1 MANNLVS
8 MQHIRVLIQHLIKGF
23 SQRRIALELQLSR
36 NTVKQYVERLLA
48 SEMGYDA
55 LLKTDDAT
63 LSTIIYAHAARS
75 KIDPRKNEFTSRV
88 PYWIAELKRR
98 GVRKQLLWEEYK
110 KECPEGYEY
119 SQFCELLS
127 EHTKV
132 TSATM
137 HFEHHPAEKMMVDF
151 AGDNL
156 NYVDKVTGELISCP
170 VFVAVLPYSGYS
182 YVMALSDMKQPSVVV
197 ALNNAIHYFGGLPQ
211 GVKFDNMKQAVS
223 KSSRYE
229 PVFADTMQQWAL
241 HNNITLLAARVRKPK
256 DKPHVEAEVKQ
267 AYQRIY
273 APLRNEVFYSLS
285 QMNAAITKQL
295 VLHHEMNFQRKDYSR
310 KDCFFKE
317 EQPLLNPLPANTYCI
332 KHITQAKVQRNYH
345 IALGEDWHFYS
356 VPFNYIGKKVNA
368 VYDLDTVEIYHEH
381 KRIALHVR
389 SFKRHAYTTIKEH
402 MPESHQRY
410 SEQRGW
416 DESYFLS
423 EAKKIGT
430 AAHDYI
436 QKVLQGKH
444 FKEQT
449 YNMCLG
455 ILRLAK
461 AYSSAR
467 VDAACSR
474 ALRGTVYNY
483 RNILNILN
491 NNLDTLEYSDQAV
504 LFTMPKHTNLRGP
517 KAYQ

>member
-8 MQHIRVLIQHLIKGF
+8 MQHIRVLIQHLIKGL
-23 SQRRIALELQLSR
+23 SQRRIALELSLSR
-36 NTVKQYVERLLA
+36 NTVKQYVDRLVA

-63 LSTIIYAHAARS
+63 LSTIIYAHAARCRM
-75 KIDPRKNEFTSRV
+75 DPRKNEFLSRV
-88 PYWIAELKRR
+88 SYWIEELKRR

-110 KECPEGYEY
+110 IECPDGYEY
-119 SQFCELLS
+119 SQFCDLLS
-127 EHTKV
+127 KYNKV
-132 TSATM
+132 IAATM
-137 HFEHHPAEKMMVDF
+137 HFEHKPAEKMMVDF
-151 AGDNL
+151 AGHKL
-156 NYVDKVTGELISCP
+156 NYVDRQTGELIFCP

-182 YVMALSDMKQPSVVV
+182 YVMALSDMKQPSVVM
-197 ALNNAIHYFGGLPQ
+197 ALNNAIDYFGGLPQ
-211 GVKFDNMKQAVS
+211 GIKFDNMKQAVS

-229 PVFADTMQQWAL
+229 PVFADTIQQWAL
-241 HNNITLLAARVRKPK
+241 HNNITLLAARARKPR
-256 DKPHVEAEVKQ
+256 DKPHVENEVKV

-285 QMNAAITKQL
+285 ALNEAITKQL
-295 VLHHEMNFQRKDYSR
+295 TLHHEMNFQGKDYSR
-310 KDCFFKE
+310 RDCFLKE
-317 EQPLLNPLPANTYCI
+317 EKPFLNPLPASTYCI

-345 IALGEDWHFYS
+345 VVLGEDCHFYS
-356 VPFNYIGKKVNA
+356 VPFSYIGKQVNA
-368 VYDLDTVEIYHEH
+368 IYDLDTVEIYYEH

-389 SFKRHAYTTIKEH
+389 SFKRHGYSTIKEH

-416 DESYFLS
+416 DENYFLS
-423 EAKKIGT
+423 EAKKIGP
-430 AAHDYI
+430 AAHDYM
-436 QKVLQGKH
+436 QKVLEGKH

-461 AYSSAR
+461 AYSNTR

-491 NNLDTLEYSDQAV
+491 NNLDTLEYNEQQV
-504 LFTMPKHTNLRGP
+504 LFTMPEHSNLRGP
-517 KAYQ
+517 NAYQ

>member
-8 MQHIRVLIQHLIKGF
+8 MQHIRVLIQHLIKGL
-23 SQRRIALELQLSR
+23 SQRRIAVELQLSR
-36 NTVKQYVERLLA
+36 NTVKQYVERLMA

-55 LLKTDDAT
+55 LFKTDDAT

-156 NYVDKVTGELISCP
+156 NYIDKVTGELISCP

-182 YVMALSDMKQPSVVV
+182 YVMALSNMKQPSVVL
-197 ALNNAIHYFGGLPQ
+197 ALNKAIDYFGGLPQ
-211 GVKFDNMKQAVS
+211 GIKFDNMRQVVS

-229 PVFADTMQQWAL
+229 PVFADMMQQWSL

-256 DKPHVEAEVKQ
+256 DKPHVENEVKL

-285 QMNAAITKQL
+285 QMNDAIIKQL
-295 VLHHEMNFQRKDYSR
+295 ALHHEMTLQRRDYSR
-310 KDCFFKE
+310 KDCFLKE
-317 EQPLLNPLPANTYCI
+317 ERPLLSPLPESTFCC
-332 KHITQAKVQRNYH
+332 K
-345 IALGEDWHFYS
+345 L
-356 VPFNYIGKKVNA
+356 
-368 VYDLDTVEIYHEH
+368 
-381 KRIALHVR
+381 VR
-389 SFKRHAYTTIKEH
+389 
-402 MPESHQRY
+402 P
-410 SEQRGW
+410 
-416 DESYFLS
+416 
-423 EAKKIGT
+423 
-430 AAHDYI
+430 
-436 QKVLQGKH
+436 
-444 FKEQT
+444 
-449 YNMCLG
+449 
-455 ILRLAK
+455 
-461 AYSSAR
+461 
-467 VDAACSR
+467 
-474 ALRGTVYNY
+474 
-483 RNILNILN
+483 
-491 NNLDTLEYSDQAV
+491 
-504 LFTMPKHTNLRGP
+504 
-517 KAYQ
+517 

>member
-8 MQHIRVLIQHLIKGF
+8 MQHIRVLIQHLIKGL
-23 SQRRIALELQLSR
+23 SQRRIAVELQLSR
-36 NTVKQYVERLLA
+36 NTVKQYVERLMA

-55 LLKTDDAT
+55 LFKTDDAT

-137 HFEHHPAEKMMVDF
+137 HFEHHPAEKMMDF

-156 NYVDKVTGELISCP
+156 NYIDKVTGELISCP

-182 YVMALSDMKQPSVVV
+182 YVMALSNMKQPSVVL
-197 ALNNAIHYFGGLPQ
+197 ALNKAIDYFGGLPQ
-211 GVKFDNMKQAVS
+211 GIKFDNMRQVVS

-229 PVFADTMQQWAL
+229 PVFADMMQQWSL

-256 DKPHVEAEVKQ
+256 DKPHVENEVKL

-285 QMNAAITKQL
+285 QMNDAIIKQL
-295 VLHHEMNFQRKDYSR
+295 ALHHEMTLQRRDYSR
-310 KDCFFKE
+310 KDCFLKE
-317 EQPLLNPLPANTYCI
+317 ERPLLSPLPESTFCI
-332 KHITQAKVQRNYH
+332 KHTTQAKVQRNYH

-356 VPFNYIGKKVNA
+356 VPFNYISKKVN
-368 VYDLDTVEIYHEH
+368 VIYDLDTVEIYHEH

-389 SFKRHAYTTIKEH
+389 SFKRHGYTTIKEH

-416 DESYFLS
+416 DETYILS
-423 EAKKIGT
+423 EAKKIGSG
-430 AAHDYI
+430 AHDYM
-436 QKVLQGKH
+436 QKVLQGKN

-467 VDAACSR
+467 VEAACSR

>member
-36 NTVKQYVERLLA
+36 NTVKQYVERLVA
-48 SEMGYDA
+48 SAISFDA
-55 LLKTDDAT
+55 LLSLDDED
-63 LSTIIYAHAARS
+63 LSKIIYAHAARS
-75 KIDPRKNEFTSRV
+75 RIDPRKNEFTSRV
-88 PYWIAELKRR
+88 SYWIAELKRK
-98 GVRKQLLWEEYK
+98 GVRKQLLWAEYK
-110 KECPEGYEY
+110 KECPDGYEY

-137 HFEHHPAEKMMVDF
+137 HFDHHPAEKMMVDF

-156 NYVDKVTGELISCP
+156 NYIDKVTGELISCP

-197 ALNNAIHYFGGLPQ
+197 ALNKAIDYFGGLPQ
-211 GVKFDNMKQAVS
+211 GIKFDNMKQAVS

-256 DKPHVEAEVKQ
+256 DKPHVENEVKM

-285 QMNAAITKQL
+285 QMNDAILKQL
-295 VLHHEMNFQRKDYSR
+295 VLHHEMNLQRRDYSR
-310 KDCFFKE
+310 KDCFLKE
-317 EQPLLNPLPANTYCI
+317 ERPLLNPLPENAFFI
-332 KHITQAKVQRNYH
+332 KHTTQAKVQRNYH

-356 VPFNYIGKKVNA
+356 VPFNYIGKQVN
-368 VYDLDTVEIYHEH
+368 VIYDLDTVEIYHEH

-389 SFKRHAYTTIKEH
+389 SFKRHGYTTIKEH

-416 DESYFLS
+416 DETYFLS
-423 EAKKIGT
+423 EAKKIGSG
-430 AAHDYI
+430 AHNYM
-436 QKVLQGKH
+436 QKVLQGKN

-461 AYSSAR
+461 AYSNAR

-483 RNILNILN
+483 RNILNILH
-491 NNLDTLEYSDQAV
+491 NNLDTLEYNDQAV